1 MGNII
6 GILLI
11 IVGLAVVGT
20 VGYVVY
26 KIREVSRMAFGTSDI
41 IEGFKQQ
48 ELEVANNPKSVAGM
62 TGLELPRINADF
74 PGFNWPQWQQT
85 CEKYLRAYLEAIEHN
100 SIKYLED
107 APEILKQ
114 QTRLKIDENMEHDIR
129 ETFDELKIHRT
140 EIARYVKD
148 PVKCKI
154 KVQSSVEYY
163 YSKTCPEARMNV
175 QRRKEQH
182 RYDME
187 LIYVQDVEAMVD
199 DPDMMYY
206 SVHCP
211 NCGAPIHMGKKMC
224 EYCGT
229 TVDVFMSRAWILH
242 RIDRAK

>member
-1 MGNII
+1 MSNETLN
-6 GILLI
+6 GIFE
-11 IVGLAVVGT
+11 T
-20 VGYVVY
+20 VGRRYSYDDISAGFSQFRDFKVRWRRSY
-26 KIREVSRMAFGTSDI
+26 KWIEFDVSD
-41 IEGFKQQ
+41 
-48 ELEVANNPKSVAGM
+48 
-62 TGLELPRINADF
+62 
-74 PGFNWPQWQQT
+74 
-85 CEKYLRAYLEAIEHN
+85 
-100 SIKYLED
+100 YLED

-114 QTRLKIDENMEHDIR
+114 QTRLKIDENVEHDIR

-229 TVDVFMSRAWILH
+229 TIDVFMSRAWILH